1 MVKTENTTLGLACF
15 IPFIG
20 LDILQG
26 VPNNSHSFD
35 FHHNLVTS
43 QQFKSITCS
52 RVVLTPHQPAYDQS
66 YFPSFV
72 HALFSAFQYLPLVAA
87 YIEIRPISL
96 LAQFSSLS

>member
-20 LDILQG
+20 LDVLQG

-52 RVVLTPHQPAYDQS
+52 RVVLS
-66 YFPSFV
+66 
-72 HALFSAFQYLPLVAA
+72 L
-87 YIEIRPISL
+87 PISL
-96 LAQFSSLS
+96 PMISLTFQVLFMLFSLPFNTFLLLLLILKSDPSVC

>member
-52 RVVLTPHQPAYDQS
+52 RVVLS
-66 YFPSFV
+66 
-72 HALFSAFQYLPLVAA
+72 L
-87 YIEIRPISL
+87 PISL
-96 LAQFSSLS
+96 PMISLTFQVLFMLFSLPFNTFLLLLLILKSDPSVC

>member
-26 VPNNSHSFD
+26 VPNNTHSFD
-35 FHHNLVTS
+35 FHHSLVTS

-52 RVVLTPHQPAYDQS
+52 RVVLSLPINLPMISLTFQV
-66 YFPSFV
+66 SFM
-72 HALFSAFQYLPLVAA
+72 LFSLPFNTF
-87 YIEIRPISL
+87 L
-96 LAQFSSLS
+96 LLLLILKFDPSVC